1 MSVTVPPPAAEGA
14 LPQSRLS
21 VLLGVVAAT
30 ALIASTL
37 DSIPVLIAFLL
48 CRAFEAPL
56 WMTLALEGLAVC
68 GSLAGAAWFSRQ
80 VWAYE
85 RNHPAR

>member
-1 MSVTVPPPAAEGA
+1 MSVTGPPPAAEGA

-30 ALIASTL
+30 ALMALTL
-37 DSIPVLIAFLL
+37 GSIPVLIALLL